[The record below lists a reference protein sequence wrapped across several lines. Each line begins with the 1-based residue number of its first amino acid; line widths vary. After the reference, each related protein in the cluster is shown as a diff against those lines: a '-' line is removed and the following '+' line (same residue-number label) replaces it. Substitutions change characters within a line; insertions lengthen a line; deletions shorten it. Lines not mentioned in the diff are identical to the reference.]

1 MKERRE
7 TVMSCSNCHQSIK
20 KATNSLQEECIRVQ
34 KVYDWV
40 TDALSVT
47 REVRFTSQQLEAI
60 RNAMNDPNRRPLR
73 FVCQTQ
79 QVREAFR
86 IEEGVACQNQGTT
99 CDQVGE
105 KQTVTVPVGGKLVE
119 AQLVDLVFKT
129 DVVLKVLD
137 RLGNV
142 VTSIPLN
149 VTAFQ
154 SFVLCYPDGTD
165 LFCKVTKVICRIPS
179 GAVLVNNPV
188 SESIRLEVI
197 FCVDIQVE
205 AEVKLEV
212 LAKFCAPREND
223 IEAPIVT
230 EVCPE
235 PEFPPQCPAI
245 FPRPNCDCQASGN
258 VTGQTPQQATEI
270 GIASVDFDICPNCH
284 IKNSRLLFTFKDED
298 FSDGAKDFTFQAT
311 SFDQSTLKCEKS
323 QGGLRLTVS
332 GTGEFTNGKLA
343 NFTLTLWERKGG
355 GGQQFEV
362 TLTRFHAQQ
371 NPIFTTGRVNVTSGS
386 FTIEDCVTF
395 EDIKLKKSP

>member
-1 MKERRE
+1 
-7 TVMSCSNCHQSIK
+7 MSCSKCHQTIK

-47 REVRFTSQQLEAI
+47 RDVRLTKSQLEAI
-60 RNAMNDPNRRPLR
+60 RQAMETPSRRPLR
-73 FVCQTQ
+73 FVCRKQNTPDT
-79 QVREAFR
+79 FK
-86 IEEGVACQNQGTT
+86 IEEGVVCTKEGPT

-105 KQTVTVPVGGKLVE
+105 KQNVTVPVGGKLVD

-129 DVVLKVLD
+129 DVVLDVLD
-137 RLGNV
+137 RQGVV
-142 VTSIPLN
+142 VTSIPVN

-154 SFVLCYPDGTD
+154 SFVLCFPDGTD
-165 LFCKVTKVICRIPS
+165 LFCKITKVICRIPS
-179 GAVLVNNPV
+179 GTILLNSPV
-188 SESIRLEVI
+188 ADTIRLEII

-223 IEAPIVT
+223 IEAPVVT

-235 PEFPPQCPAI
+235 PDFPPQCPDI

-258 VTGQTPQQATEI
+258 VTGQTTSQATEL
-270 GIASVDFDICPNCH
+270 GVASIDFDICPNCH
-284 IKNSRLLFTFKDED
+284 IKGSHLLFTFKDED
-298 FSDGAKDFTFQAT
+298 FSDGAKDFTFRAT
-311 SFDQSTLKCEKS
+311 SFDQDTLKCEKS

-332 GTGEFTNGKLA
+332 GTGEFRKHKEA
-343 NFTLTLWERKGG
+343 NFTLTLWESTGG
-355 GGQQFEV
+355 NAQFEL
-362 TLTRFHAQQ
+362 TLTRFHAKE
-371 NPIFTTGRVNVTSGS
+371 NPIFTTGRVNVRRGS

-395 EDIKLKKSP
+395 EDLKFKKAP